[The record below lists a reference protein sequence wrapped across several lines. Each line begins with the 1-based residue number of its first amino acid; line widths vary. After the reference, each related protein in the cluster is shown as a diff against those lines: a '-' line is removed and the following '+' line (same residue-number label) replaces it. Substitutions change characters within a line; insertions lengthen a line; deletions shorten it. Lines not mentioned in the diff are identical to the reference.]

1 MKLQSVLPATSLFIT
16 RSVCLLRPCMLCV
29 GVHLGVKKMFSKLHT
44 RYFWRGMYTDVV
56 HFVRKCDK
64 CWEQATVPHMTH
76 GGESEDSEAVE
87 DPLPLSPGPS
97 RPTSRVWSKVGD
109 HISVSYS

>member
-1 MKLQSVLPATSLFIT
+1 M
-16 RSVCLLRPCMLCV
+16 
-29 GVHLGVKKMFSKLHT
+29 KKMFSKLHT

-64 CWEQATVPHMTH
+64 CWEQATVPLTTH
-76 GGESEDSEAVE
+76 AGESDDSEAVE
-87 DPLPLSPGPS
+87 DPLPLSPGTV

-109 HISVSYS
+109 HISLEYTCYHIFCSILGTFGP